1 MYYVKKSR
9 QALYLNSYKY
19 FKRLTNLTHIV
30 VVDDDQITL
39 ELLQLILEEFID
51 GTITTLGGGT
61 EAIDYLKK
69 NGSSGVD
76 LVICDW
82 QMPKHDGLQV
92 LATLRKQT
100 QDVPFLML
108 TGNATRELVIAARKA
123 GASEFIAKP
132 FKNYDLTEK
141 VNRLLG

>member
-1 MYYVKKSR
+1 M
-9 QALYLNSYKY
+9 A
-19 FKRLTNLTHIV
+19 HII

-51 GTITTLGGGT
+51 GTIRTFGGGT
-61 EAIDYLKK
+61 EAIEYLK
-69 NGSSGVD
+69 NNDVNNID

-92 LATLRKQT
+92 LAALREKT

-123 GASEFIAKP
+123 GALEFIAKP
-132 FKNYDLTEK
+132 FNNHDLTDK
-141 VNRLLG
+141 VNRLLGDS

>member
-1 MYYVKKSR
+1 M
-9 QALYLNSYKY
+9 A
-19 FKRLTNLTHIV
+19 HII

-39 ELLQLILEEFID
+39 ELLQLILDEFID
-51 GTITTLGGGT
+51 GTISTFGGGT
-61 EAIDYLKK
+61 EAIEYLK
-69 NGSSGVD
+69 NNDVNNID

-92 LATLRKQT
+92 LAALREKT

-132 FKNYDLTEK
+132 FKNRDLTEK
-141 VNRLLG
+141 VNRLLGDS